1 MIIEVKVP
9 SPGESITE
17 VEIESWLVADGDFVE
32 MDAELA
38 EINSDKATLTIN
50 AEQSG
55 TIQLIAGDGDTVEV
69 GQVIAKIE
77 TGGEKREAGS
87 EKQEAGGEKREA
99 GSGKG
104 DKNYADGHPSPSAEK
119 LMKDKGVAASE
130 VSGSGRGGRVT
141 KADVVAAAAKPAE
154 KAAPAPQKEATKP
167 APEKRPIPAMPT
179 MAGSEREE
187 SRDKMSRLRKTIAG
201 RLVAAKNDT
210 AMLTTF
216 NEVDLQA
223 VMNMRQKW
231 KEKFKETHGVGL
243 GYMSFFTKAV
253 TMALLEFPKVNG
265 QIDGEDIVTYNY
277 ADIGIAVS
285 TPKGLVVPIIRDAHL
300 MSLAQIEQSVLHYAL
315 KARENKI
322 SIEDMQ
328 GGTFSITNG
337 GIFGSMLS
345 TPILNPPQS
354 AILGMHNIVERPM
367 AVNGEVV
374 IRPIMYVAL
383 SYDHRIIDGKEAV
396 SFLFRVKER
405 LEDPERLL
413 LGV

>member
-17 VEIESWLVADGDFVE
+17 VEIESWLVASGDYVE

-50 AEQSG
+50 AEK
-55 TIQLIAGDGDTVEV
+55 AGVIEILAEDGETVAV
-69 GQVIAKIE
+69 GQVIAKIDSSAE
-77 TGGEKREAGS
+77 GSTAASGDATAKEGAAPKAEAV
-87 EKQEAGGEKREA
+87 
-99 GSGKG
+99 SG
-104 DKNYADGHPSPSAEK
+104 NTSSASGHPSPSAEK
-119 LMKDKGVAASE
+119 MMKEKGISE
-130 VSGSGRGGRVT
+130 VEGSGRGGRVT
-141 KADVVAAAAKPAE
+141 KADVIAASQSGAKAT
-154 KAAPAPQKEATKP
+154 PAPQAEAPKKEA
-167 APEKRPIPAMPT
+167 RPIPPMPGI
-179 MAGSEREE
+179 AGSERTATRE
-187 SRDKMSRLRKTIAG
+187 KMSRLRKTIAA
-201 RLVAAKNDT
+201 RLVSAKNDT

-216 NEVDLQA
+216 NEVDLHE
-223 VMNMRQKW
+223 VMAIRKKW

-253 TMALLEFPKVNG
+253 TMALMEFPKVNG
-265 QIDGEDIVTYNY
+265 QIDEDEIVTYNY

-285 TPKGLVVPIIRDAHL
+285 TPKGLVVPVIRDAHL
-300 MSLAQIEQSVLHYAL
+300 MSLAQVEQAVLHYAL
-315 KARENKI
+315 KARDNKI

-396 SFLFRVKER
+396 SFLYRVKER